1 MIRWQGRRNR
11 HRNGPTV
18 WTVLLV
24 LFALAGAASMGAQ
37 AAGWTHLT
45 GNAAYLPGLLL
56 LLAVS
61 MQAFTVLR
69 AGLKW
74 LAG

>member
-11 HRNGPTV
+11 HRSGPSP

-24 LFALAGAASMGAQ
+24 LFALTGAASMGAQ
-37 AAGWTHLT
+37 AAGWTHFT
-45 GNAAYLPGLLL
+45 GMAAYIPGLLL

-61 MQAFTVLR
+61 MQALTVLR

>member
-11 HRNGPTV
+11 QRSGPSL
-18 WTVLLV
+18 WAILLV
-24 LFALAGAASMGAQ
+24 LFALTGAASMGAQ
-37 AAGWTHLT
+37 AVGWIHLS
-45 GNAAYLPGLLL
+45 GMSAYLPGLLL

-61 MQAFTVLR
+61 MQALTVLR

>member
-11 HRNGPTV
+11 HRSGPSL
-18 WTVLLV
+18 WAILLV
-24 LFALAGAASMGAQ
+24 LFALTGAAAMGAQ

-45 GNAAYLPGLLL
+45 GMAAYMPGLLL

-61 MQAFTVLR
+61 MQAVVVLR
-69 AGLKW
+69 AGFKW